1 MFCQC
6 KFYYW
11 QWNFNLNGTKLLKLI
26 IPFCGKFRYFLIKQV
41 CIWICIF
48 YFRKMELKFE
58 LLQLKG
64 KGNWIVKFFV
74 IKVEKEGRSLVFGIL
89 VLVLLWFLT
98 RNGIWLNSFAYDSF
112 LKILCLGYFDQ
123 YENSSN
129 EYELCIELNGKEPKK
144 IYVDEN
150 WRWCLVCCFIL
161 RLNWSILMIGCQ
173 SLWIKQIWMQKLMLK
188 DFWNS

>member
-1 MFCQC
+1 MS
-6 KFYYW
+6 
-11 QWNFNLNGTKLLKLI
+11 
-26 IPFCGKFRYFLIKQV
+26 
-41 CIWICIF
+41 
-48 YFRKMELKFE
+48 
-58 LLQLKG
+58 QLKG

-74 IKVEKEGRSLVFGIL
+74 IKVEKEGRFLVFGIL

-98 RNGIWLNSFAYDSF
+98 RNEIYLNLFAYDSF

-129 EYELCIELNGKEPKK
+129 EYEFLYWIEWQRAKK
-144 IYVDEN
+144 YSVDEN
-150 WRWCLVCCFIL
+150 WIWCLVCCFIL

-173 SLWIKQIWMQKLMLK
+173 SLWIKQIWMHKLMLK